1 MDWMDKKTWLSSRE
15 GFGEAL
21 IELGEKHPEVV
32 VLTADL
38 TESTRANLFREKFP
52 DRFFNFGV
60 AEQNMMSAAAGMS
73 LTGLVPFVCTYG
85 VFASGRCWEQL
96 RMLCHDNCHVI
107 IEGGHA
113 GLLVGPD
120 GASHQATEDLAITRV
135 IPNLTVICPCDSIEA
150 KKATLAAYER
160 KGPVYLRLGREPIPV
175 ITDVKTKFKIG
186 ECNFIEHITWMQDV
200 TIVATGSS
208 VFQAILAQRKLTNE
222 HIYTTIL
229 NCHTIKPLGVNIL
242 TQVRQSNTIVTVE
255 EHQVYGGLGSAVA
268 ETLSQNYPVPIE
280 MVGIKDQ
287 FGQSGQPMELIEH
300 YNLGV
305 DAIIKAVRRV
315 LERKKNENC
324 K

>member
-1 MDWMDKKTWLSSRE
+1 MDKKTWLSSRE

-21 IELGEKHPEVV
+21 VELGEKHPEVV

-52 DRFFNFGV
+52 DRFFNYGV

-85 VFASGRCWEQL
+85 IFASGRCWEQL

-150 KKATLAAYER
+150 KKATLAAYEH

-175 ITDVKTKFKIG
+175 ITDEDTRFEIG
-186 ECNFIEHITWMQDV
+186 YCESYIINVPRKDTVLVIAC
-200 TIVATGSS
+200 GSS
-208 VFQAILAQRKLTNE
+208 VYSSILAYEELKNKGID
-222 HIYTTIL
+222 IYVI
-229 NCHTIKPLGVNIL
+229 NCHTIKPLDLYISIEARDCKGV
-242 TQVRQSNTIVTVE
+242 VTVE
-255 EHQVYGGLGSAVA
+255 EHQAYGGLGSAVA
-268 ETLSQNYPVPIE
+268 EMLSQNYPVPIE

-305 DAIIKAVRRV
+305 DAIIKAVKRV
-315 LERKKNENC
+315 LERKKNENR